1 MCSPE
6 FTGDGV
12 NCYGKIILHNS
23 TISNHF
29 VIIILFL
36 DIDECAINTHDCDNL
51 TTFCSNNFGNFDC
64 LCLSGYVN
72 PNGTSCDRKP
82 KLIHHH
88 HFIL

>member
-1 MCSPE
+1 M
-6 FTGDGV
+6 
-12 NCYGKIILHNS
+12 NCFGKIIPYNS
-23 TISNHF
+23 TISNQF
-29 VIIILFL
+29 VIIILL

-51 TTFCSNNFGNFDC
+51 TTFCSNTFGNFDC

-88 HFIL
+88 YFIL